1 MDLFPEGWL
10 DGGLDKKRLAKL
22 SKHVV
27 DNDRWDREDVRK
39 RMLKE
44 LPPFSAARKQLGEF
58 AAHRRGVRV
67 DAFWALLKAEPELL
81 PTDAIHPDDLVNRRI
96 AEMMA
101 ELDAYDRLRRYSVN
115 DDVQAA
121 LSVVT
126 MEPDIETLF
135 DKTKMQR
142 EKAEQLRQALQ
153 SLAQSQKDLEERQR
167 DLDDLIR
174 EWGGDPATPSCRAR
188 SPSSPSRARA
198 KARTASS
205 RATVRAWRARTFP
218 AARRS
223 PATAAAT
230 ASRNQASR
238 ARSPQDKQGNQEVP
252 GSGMDA
258 LSEEQWE
265 QLAEAQQK
273 RDEARERAEQAQQEA
288 EAAGEDFE
296 ESMDKGQ
303 GTVRSIL
310 TDALNKAADEAQ
322 NASRWPARGDSSRAR
337 CRRCPP
343 RNGWSWRSGSTTSGS
358 VASLICSARCGT

>member
-1 MDLFPEGWL
+1 
-10 DGGLDKKRLAKL
+10 
-22 SKHVV
+22 
-27 DNDRWDREDVRK
+27 
-39 RMLKE
+39 MLKE

-58 AAHRRGVRV
+58 APTGEEFAV

-174 EWGGDPATPSCRAR
+174 EWGGDPADPELQGEKPEEPEQGDGEGDDGEQQGEGEGMEGENLPGGTPQ
-188 SPSSPSRARA
+188 PGDGDGDGH
-198 KARTASS
+198 
-205 RATVRAWRARTFP
+205 
-218 AARRS
+218 
-223 PATAAAT
+223 
-230 ASRNQASR
+230 RNQASR
-238 ARSPQDKQGNQEVP
+238 AVPRRTASRATRRFRAAGCRRSARSS
-252 GSGMDA
+252 GS
-258 LSEEQWE
+258 SS
-265 QLAEAQQK
+265 QK
-273 RDEARERAEQAQQEA
+273 RSRSVTRPVSAPSRPSR
-288 EAAGEDFE
+288 
-296 ESMDKGQ
+296 KRRPP
-303 GTVRSIL
+303 VR
-310 TDALNKAADEAQ
+310 T
-322 NASRWPARGDSSRAR
+322 SRIRWRRAR
-337 CRRCPP
+337 A
-343 RNGWSWRSGSTTSGS
+343 RSGRFSPT
-358 VASLICSARCGT
+358 L